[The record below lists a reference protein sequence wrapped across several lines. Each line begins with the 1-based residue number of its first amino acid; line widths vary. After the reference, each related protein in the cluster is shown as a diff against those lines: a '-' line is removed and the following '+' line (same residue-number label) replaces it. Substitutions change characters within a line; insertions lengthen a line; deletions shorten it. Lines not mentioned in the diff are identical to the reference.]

1 MDASDVTEILAGVA
15 AGRLAVEDAAELLRS
30 LPYGDVGTA
39 LLDHHRSLRQGLPE
53 AVYAPGK
60 SSAEVGEIT
69 AELLRSGT
77 GPVIVS
83 RADSAQQA
91 AVEAICALA
100 GVDVVASGPSEQRTL
115 VARPAPRREPS
126 VLIVTAGTSDGPVAE
141 EAESV
146 LIALGYAA
154 SLGSIASSSILMSSL
169 MQKPRLS
176 WPAWKAPLRQ
186 WWADSLVALS
196 SLCPPLLATVPLLKG
211 LLLCF
216 PCFLLVLRASPWWVS
231 ITASVPPWPSTEH
244 LGGTHESACM
254 VLLCLGRGR
263 RHDAWLAP

>member
-146 LIALGYAA
+146 LIALGYAPTLLRDRGVAGLHRLLVDLDVVFDAEATIVVAGMEGALA
-154 SLGSIASSSILMSSL
+154 SVVGGLARGPVIAVPTSTGYGSSL
-169 MQKPRLS
+169 EGITALLS
-176 WPAWKAPLRQ
+176 M
-186 WWADSLVALS
+186 LS
-196 SLCPPLLATVPLLKG
+196 SCAAGVTVVG
-211 LLLCF
+211 IDNGF
-216 PCFLLVLRASPWWVS
+216 GAAMAVHRA
-231 ITASVPPWPSTEH
+231 
-244 LGGTHESACM
+244 LGGNA
-254 VLLCLGRGR
+254 
-263 RHDAWLAP
+263 